1 MEVSSGVNAARTKY
15 MFMSH
20 EQNAWQNYKINIAN
34 KSPEKVAKLKYF
46 GMELAGQNCM
56 HEAVKSRLKLGDA
69 LYHSGQTLLSLHC
82 CVTA

>member
-1 MEVSSGVNAARTKY
+1 MKVSSGVNAVRTKY

-46 GMELAGQNCM
+46 AIELVGQNCM
-56 HEAVKSRLKLGDA
+56 LEGVKSRLKLEEA
-69 LYHSGQTLLSLHC
+69 SYHSGQNLLSLHYY
-82 CVTA
+82 VTA